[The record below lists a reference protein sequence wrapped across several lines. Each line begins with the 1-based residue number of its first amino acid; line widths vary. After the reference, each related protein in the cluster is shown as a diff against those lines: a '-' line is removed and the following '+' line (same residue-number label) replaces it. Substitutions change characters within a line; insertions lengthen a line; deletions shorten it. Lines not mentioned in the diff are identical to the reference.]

1 MTTDLMLGTA
11 KFNDFFVNVGPT
23 LDRKIPEQDRNPDY
37 SMQARAVSLCTFNR
51 SLKPK

>member
-23 LDRKIPEQDRNPDY
+23 LARKIPEQDRNSEY
-37 SMQARAVSLCTFNR
+37 FMQARAVSLCTLNL